1 LLSRCKYYTEQIG
14 GNAQFLLWLK
24 GCILHNVQK
33 KKWFWHRKCKKHTAW
48 NGNCCDF
55 LAKVV

>member
-1 LLSRCKYYTEQIG
+1 MLSRCKYYTEQIG

-33 KKWFWHRKCKKHTAW
+33 KKWF
-48 NGNCCDF
+48 
-55 LAKVV
+55 